1 MPIAS
6 VLRMIYKLK
15 SELSLRDLLKR
26 RQHRTAKRC
35 LVSNFFNPQPLNYLN
50 LPLSPKS
57 IIPQRN
63 LQLTKRLFK
72 LLIAR

>member
-26 RQHRTAKRC
+26 RQHHTAKRC
-35 LVSNFFNPQPLNYLN
+35 LVSNFFN
-50 LPLSPKS
+50 
-57 IIPQRN
+57 
-63 LQLTKRLFK
+63 LFNPSTTSTF
-72 LLIAR
+72 RCPSNQ